1 MKSSR
6 NPAALSHFLLP
17 LAAAAC
23 LVGTSSSASADA
35 GSAAAPGIYALLKG
49 GALHSVGDEGLRA
62 LPIRP
67 GVVRFA
73 VEGGTVFYVRAE
85 GGRTYCG
92 RWNPD
97 EAGPIELPLDGAGT
111 APERLRGSGATLY
124 ALYGPFENGGGT
136 LYSAK
141 LNEGIILEARGVVDF
156 TLYDGRPVV
165 LEREDSGFRCVIGD
179 SRVHLALEGGAV
191 FRDGTDGRLLVV
203 SDGERT
209 EVVDAATARVVYRYA
224 GTVVYRAPDDHNLE
238 LEAVDDT
245 PGPPSGKTLFYRIT
259 INGTEAGRTDTGPAE
274 TRRVFRHS
282 VPAGEYLVV
291 AAERWELNLKK
302 ERYERANNILQP
314 DPIRLFVPEGLILKV
329 SISYDGRSYRTTAAP
344 LTDPL
349 LP

>member
-1 MKSSR
+1 MIS
-6 NPAALSHFLLP
+6 

-23 LVGTSSSASADA
+23 LVRISVPASADVKTA
-35 GSAAAPGIYALLKG
+35 TAPGIYALLKG
-49 GALHSVGDEGLRA
+49 GALHSVGDEGLKA
-62 LPIRP
+62 LPISP

-73 VEGGTVFYVRAE
+73 VESEAVFYVRTE

-92 RWNPD
+92 RWIPD
-97 EAGPIELPLDGAGT
+97 EAGPIELPLEGAGT

-136 LYSAK
+136 LYSAN
-141 LNEGIILEARGVVDF
+141 LNEGRILEARGVVDF

-165 LEREDSGFRCVIGD
+165 LERADSGFRCVIGD
-179 SRVHLALEGGAV
+179 SRVPLALEGAAV
-191 FRDGTDGRLLVV
+191 FHDGPDGRLLVV

-209 EVVDAATARVVYRYA
+209 EVIDAATARAVYRYA
-224 GTVVYRAPDDHNLE
+224 KTVVYRAPDGHNLE
-238 LEAVDDT
+238 LEAIDDT

-274 TRRVFRHS
+274 TRRVFRHP
-282 VPAGEYLVV
+282 VAAGEILVL